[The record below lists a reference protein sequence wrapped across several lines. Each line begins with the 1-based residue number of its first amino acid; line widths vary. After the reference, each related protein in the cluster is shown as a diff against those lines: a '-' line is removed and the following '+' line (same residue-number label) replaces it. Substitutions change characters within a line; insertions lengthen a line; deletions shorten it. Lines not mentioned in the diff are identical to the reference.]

1 MHLNN
6 VGIRKQSLENNL
18 FSLLFELCER
28 VVLLLWIKHL
38 HFGSCSCFYSAKLRK
53 ASRACCT
60 GRGTSCQKV
69 TVPALKIVQF
79 CDWIMW
85 HLICKRNIS
94 TTEKKESLI
103 SHYSFPKVQ
112 KSLLLQTYCIVLFV
126 FPFGIWVFRVNSGHI
141 FKLSSKAMRSRLFF
155 FSLLKF
161 LMFSHDSGSWKFK
174 ENAKYYEAHS
184 NHEFCQILVSTDL
197 TLS

>member
-6 VGIRKQSLENNL
+6 VGICRQSLENSF

-38 HFGSCSCFYSAKLRK
+38 HFGSSSCFYSAKFRK
-53 ASRACCT
+53 ASRACYT

-69 TVPALKIVQF
+69 TVPPLKTVQF

-85 HLICKRNIS
+85 HLICKHNIS
-94 TTEKKESLI
+94 TPSTEKEESLI

-112 KSLLLQTYCIVLFV
+112 KSLLLQTNCIVLLV

-141 FKLSSKAMRSRLFF
+141 FKLSSKAMRSRFFFF
-155 FSLLKF
+155 FSWSSSC
-161 LMFSHDSGSWKFK
+161 SHMTLGAGSLRKIPNIMK
-174 ENAKYYEAHS
+174 HIQITSSAKYWLA
-184 NHEFCQILVSTDL
+184 QI
-197 TLS
+197 

>member
-6 VGIRKQSLENNL
+6 VGIHKQSLENNL

-53 ASRACCT
+53 ASRACYT

-112 KSLLLQTYCIVLFV
+112 KSLLLQTYCIVLFI

-155 FSLLKF
+155 FLSWSSSCSHMTLGAGSLRKTPNITRHIQIT
-161 LMFSHDSGSWKFK
+161 SS
-174 ENAKYYEAHS
+174 AKYWLA
-184 NHEFCQILVSTDL
+184 QI
-197 TLS
+197 